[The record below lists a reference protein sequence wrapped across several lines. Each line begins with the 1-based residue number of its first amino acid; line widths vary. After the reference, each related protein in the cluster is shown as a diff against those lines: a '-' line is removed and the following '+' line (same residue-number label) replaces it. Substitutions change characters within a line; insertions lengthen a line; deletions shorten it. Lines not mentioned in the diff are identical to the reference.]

1 MVTVGGDRCSG
12 PCCGIVSQHF
22 CLSDRHMAHGGP
34 HSAACQSCLGKAGTG
49 EAGGSGSGKGWGGAG
64 SRATRARET
73 PSILRHRATGTRFL
87 SFESPGWWQFVTA
100 ATDTGSHTTWCTHP
114 DPGVKPV
121 KFPTAER
128 PGENLNTVAAQ
139 AEQSCGLE
147 SDGGGGSPVH
157 PEKTSRAGA
166 AHAGHT
172 GGRPSGLGTETG
184 AEAAVVL
191 GPDAPRPL
199 DHALC
204 PVRPIRHT

>member
-1 MVTVGGDRCSG
+1 MVTVGGDRYSG

-22 CLSDRHMAHGGP
+22 CLSDRHMAHSGP

-100 ATDTGSHTTWCTHP
+100 ATDTGAHTTWCTHP

-139 AEQSCGLE
+139 AEQSRGLE
-147 SDGGGGSPVH
+147 SDGGGGSPGH
-157 PEKTSRAGA
+157 PRKRAGPELLMQGTLA
-166 AHAGHT
+166 
-172 GGRPSGLGTETG
+172 GGR
-184 AEAAVVL
+184 AVW
-191 GPDAPRPL
+191 APRPAPRRPWSWVL
-199 DHALC
+199 MPLARWTMLC
-204 PVRPIRHT
+204 AQ